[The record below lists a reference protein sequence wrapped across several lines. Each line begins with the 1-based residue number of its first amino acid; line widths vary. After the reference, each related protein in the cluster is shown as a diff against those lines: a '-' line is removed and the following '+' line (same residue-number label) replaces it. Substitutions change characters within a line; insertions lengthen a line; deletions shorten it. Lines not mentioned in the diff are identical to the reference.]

1 MRRREFIS
9 LLGGATAAWPLAA
22 RAQQAA
28 MPVVGF
34 VSSLASD
41 TDAGRT
47 AAFRAGLAETGFV
60 EGRNVAIEF
69 RWADGHFERL
79 PTMFI
84 ELVRRPV
91 SVIFTGGGDVT
102 ALNAKGATTTIP
114 IVFQTGGDPVA
125 AGLVS
130 SFNHPGGN
138 VTGMTTISGE
148 LGIKLF
154 ELLREL
160 VPTATAIGMVVNPNN
175 PYSKR
180 SAADVEKAARAVGQQ
195 VHVMQAS
202 DEQEIETAFLALARL
217 KVGGLL
223 VTSDPIFLTQS
234 NQFVALAAH
243 YALPATYY
251 AREFVAAGGLMS
263 YGASFPDVY
272 HQAGIYVGRILKG
285 EKPGDLPIQ
294 QPTKF
299 ELVIN
304 LKTAK
309 ALGLIVTPTLL
320 ARADEVI
327 E

>member
-1 MRRREFIS
+1 VHCGNRFDA
-9 LLGGATAAWPLAA
+9 GAAAAWPLRAH
-22 RAQQAA
+22 AQQPT

-34 VSSLASD
+34 VSALASN

-91 SVIFTGGGDVT
+91 SVIFAAGGDVT
-102 ALNAKGATTTIP
+102 ALIAKGATTTIP

-125 AGLVS
+125 SGLVT

-138 VTGMTTISGE
+138 VTGVTAITGE
-148 LGIKLF
+148 LGTKLF

-175 PYSKR
+175 PYSER
-180 SAADVEKAARAVGQQ
+180 SAADVEKAARTVGQQ

-202 DEQEIETAFLALARL
+202 NEQEIETAFLALARL
-217 KVGGLL
+217 KVGGVL

-234 NQFVALAAH
+234 NQFVALAAR
-243 YALPATYY
+243 YALPATYFT
-251 AREFVAAGGLMS
+251 REFVAAGGLMS
-263 YGASFPDVY
+263 YGTSFPAVY
-272 HQAGIYVGRILKG
+272 HQAGKYVGRILKG

-299 ELVIN
+299 ELVTN

-309 ALGLIVTPTLL
+309 ALGISIPPTLL

>member
-1 MRRREFIS
+1 MKRREFIT
-9 LLGGATAAWPLAA
+9 LLGGAAAAWPLTA
-22 RAQQAA
+22 RAQQPA

-34 VSSLASD
+34 VSSLASG
-41 TDAGRT
+41 TGAGRT

-79 PTMFI
+79 PTMFV

-91 SVIFTGGGDVT
+91 SVIFAAGGDVP
-102 ALNAKGATTTIP
+102 ALIAKGATTTIP

-125 AGLVS
+125 SGLVT

-138 VTGMTTISGE
+138 VTGVTAITGE
-148 LGIKLF
+148 LGTKLF
-154 ELLREL
+154 GLLHEL
-160 VPTATAIGMVVNPNN
+160 VPTVTAIGIVVNPNN
-175 PYSKR
+175 PYSER
-180 SAADVEKAARAVGQQ
+180 SAADVEKAARTVGLQ

-202 DEQEIETAFLALARL
+202 NEQEIETAFLALARL
-217 KVGGLL
+217 KVGGVL
-223 VTSDPIFLTQS
+223 VASDPIFLTRS
-234 NQFVALAAH
+234 NQFVALAAR

-263 YGASFPDVY
+263 YGTSFPAVY
-272 HQAGIYVGRILKG
+272 HQAGEYVGRILKG

-304 LKTAK
+304 LKTVK
-309 ALGLIVTPTLL
+309 ALGLTVPSMLL
-320 ARADEVI
+320 TRADEVI

>member
-1 MRRREFIS
+1 MKRREFIT
-9 LLGGATAAWPLAA
+9 LLGGAVAWPLSV
-22 RAQQAA
+22 RAQQPT

-34 VSSLASD
+34 VSALASN

-91 SVIFTGGGDVT
+91 SVIFAAGGDVT
-102 ALNAKGATTTIP
+102 ALIAKGATTTIP

-125 AGLVS
+125 SGLVT

-138 VTGMTTISGE
+138 VTGVTAITGE
-148 LGIKLF
+148 LGTKLF

-175 PYSKR
+175 PYSER
-180 SAADVEKAARAVGQQ
+180 SAADVEKAARTVGQQ

-202 DEQEIETAFLALARL
+202 NEQEIETAFLALARL
-217 KVGGLL
+217 KVGGVL

-234 NQFVALAAH
+234 NQFVALAAR
-243 YALPATYY
+243 YALPATYFT
-251 AREFVAAGGLMS
+251 REFVAAGGLMS
-263 YGASFPDVY
+263 YGTSFPAVY
-272 HQAGIYVGRILKG
+272 HQAGKYVGRILKG

-309 ALGLIVTPTLL
+309 ALGLTVPSMLL
-320 ARADEVI
+320 TRADEVI

>member
-1 MRRREFIS
+1 MRRREFIM
-9 LLGGATAAWPLAA
+9 LAGGAAAAWPVAA
-22 RAQQAA
+22 RAQQPA
-28 MPVVGF
+28 MPVIGF
-34 VSSLASD
+34 VSLLASD

-79 PTMFI
+79 PTMFN

-91 SVIFTGGGDVT
+91 SVIFTAGGDVT
-102 ALNAKGATTTIP
+102 ALIAKGATTTIP

-125 AGLVS
+125 AGLVT

-138 VTGMTTISGE
+138 VTGMTTISGQ

-154 ELLREL
+154 ELLREF

-180 SAADVEKAARAVGQQ
+180 SATDVEKAARTVGQQ
-195 VHVMQAS
+195 VHVMQVS
-202 DEQEIETAFLALARL
+202 NEPEIETAFLTLATL

-234 NQFVALAAH
+234 NKFVALAAR
-243 YALPATYY
+243 YALPAVYY
-251 AREFVAAGGLMS
+251 VREFVAAGGLMS
-263 YGASFPDVY
+263 YGTSFPAVY
-272 HQAGIYVGRILKG
+272 HQAGEYVGRILKG

-309 ALGLIVTPTLL
+309 ALGLNVPPTLL

>member
-1 MRRREFIS
+1 MKRREFIT
-9 LLGGATAAWPLAA
+9 LLGGAVAWPLSV
-22 RAQQAA
+22 RAQQPT

-34 VSSLASD
+34 VSALASN

-91 SVIFTGGGDVT
+91 SVIFAAGGDVT
-102 ALNAKGATTTIP
+102 ALIAKGATTTIP

-125 AGLVS
+125 SGLVT

-138 VTGMTTISGE
+138 VTGVTAITGE
-148 LGIKLF
+148 LGTKLF

-175 PYSKR
+175 PYSER
-180 SAADVEKAARAVGQQ
+180 SAADVEKAARTVGQQ

-202 DEQEIETAFLALARL
+202 NEQEIETAFLALARL
-217 KVGGLL
+217 KVGGVL

-234 NQFVALAAH
+234 NQYVALAAR
-243 YALPATYY
+243 YALPATYFT
-251 AREFVAAGGLMS
+251 REFVAAGGLMS
-263 YGASFPDVY
+263 YGTSFPAVY
-272 HQAGIYVGRILKG
+272 HQAGKYVGRILKG

-299 ELVIN
+299 ELVTN

-309 ALGLIVTPTLL
+309 ALGISIPPTLL